1 MAESGKF
8 SGSANQSLTRT
19 CTTRSPP
26 VDGHHTLMLP
36 RCSVQRSRPSDF
48 APVLHAPG
56 VSRTAPSCALFG
68 PGVAKMASRKAST
81 LFLFR
86 DSSGIEPRADAYQK
100 QNSEDLD
107 TNIYEQVAK
116 PTFIACPEDIW
127 APRIEDDNGNAVEE
141 MHVKTQFEL
150 YVEGFKRS
158 TVNILDHGVI
168 LCVVCVGT
176 FWALFAEDVAHGWPL
191 AKTVDTQIAIVNFCF
206 LIFFVAEQFARSIV
220 QRKDYLF
227 NFFWWMELVSVRCSN
242 ARPGSAHRSSLR
254 QSNANPQHPGVTT
267 SLLAHTY
274 VACMSRPQTPQ

>member
-1 MAESGKF
+1 MRKV
-8 SGSANQSLTRT
+8 SGSSNQRHRPALHYAVAASGRP
-19 CTTRSPP
+19 R
-26 VDGHHTLMLP
+26 TLMLP

-86 DSSGIEPRADAYQK
+86 DSSGIEPPAHAYQK
-100 QNSEDLD
+100 QNSGGLD
-107 TNIYEQVAK
+107 TNFYEQVAK

-127 APRIEDDNGNAVEE
+127 APRIEDDDAGNAVEE
-141 MHVKTQFEL
+141 MHVKTQFEI
-150 YVEGFKRS
+150 YVEGLKRS
-158 TVNILDHGVI
+158 TVDILDHGVI
-168 LCVVCVGT
+168 LCVVFVGT

-191 AKTVDTQIAIVNFCF
+191 AKKVDTPIAVVNLCF
-206 LIFFVAEQFARSIV
+206 LIFFVTEQFARSVV

-254 QSNANPQHPGVTT
+254 QSNANP
-267 SLLAHTY
+267 
-274 VACMSRPQTPQ
+274 

>member
-1 MAESGKF
+1 
-8 SGSANQSLTRT
+8 
-19 CTTRSPP
+19 
-26 VDGHHTLMLP
+26 
-36 RCSVQRSRPSDF
+36 
-48 APVLHAPG
+48 
-56 VSRTAPSCALFG
+56 
-68 PGVAKMASRKAST
+68 MASRKAST

-107 TNIYEQVAK
+107 SNIYEQVAK

-254 QSNANPQHPGVTT
+254 QSNANP
-267 SLLAHTY
+267 
-274 VACMSRPQTPQ
+274 